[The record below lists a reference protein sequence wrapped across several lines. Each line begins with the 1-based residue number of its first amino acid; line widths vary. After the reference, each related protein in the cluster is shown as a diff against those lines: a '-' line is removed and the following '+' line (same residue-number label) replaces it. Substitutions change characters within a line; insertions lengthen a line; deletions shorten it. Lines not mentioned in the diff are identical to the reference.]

1 MYLAIRH
8 IIFASNYQS
17 SIHGLNFFLKTYKY
31 SNMMKANFLLIA
43 FGAALLSACIGDR
56 LDQRYV
62 PDIPIAAHAKA
73 NGDICIY
80 PSPKENERPDTL
92 YISGDLDEKLI
103 EVVNRDLKKGICV
116 TQEDYP
122 FQENY
127 IYSMKLNFVPIE
139 KRRNLQD
146 VSGRAFIAH
155 FKVKRFNNH
164 FAIENIQ

>member
-1 MYLAIRH
+1 M
-8 IIFASNYQS
+8 
-17 SIHGLNFFLKTYKY
+17 KT
-31 SNMMKANFLLIA
+31 NFLLVLT
-43 FGAALLSACIGDR
+43 GAIFLSACTGDR
-56 LDQRYV
+56 LDQRYA
-62 PDIPIAAHAKA
+62 PDIPIAAHAEA

-92 YISGDLDEKLI
+92 YLSGDTDVKLI
-103 EVVNRDLKKGICV
+103 EVANQDLKKGICV
-116 TQEDYP
+116 TQNDYP
-122 FQENY
+122 FLENH
-127 IYSMKLNFVPIE
+127 IYSMRLNFVPLD

>member
-17 SIHGLNFFLKTYKY
+17 SIHGLNFFLKIYKY

-127 IYSMKLNFVPIE
+127 IYSMGLNFVPIE

-146 VSGRAFIAH
+146 VSGRAFIVH

>member
-1 MYLAIRH
+1 
-8 IIFASNYQS
+8 
-17 SIHGLNFFLKTYKY
+17 
-31 SNMMKANFLLIA
+31 MKARLFCVVV
-43 FGAALLSACIGDR
+43 GVTLLSACIGDR

-92 YISGDLDEKLI
+92 YISGGLDEKLI

-127 IYSMKLNFVPIE
+127 IYSMRLNFVPIE

-155 FKVKRFNNH
+155 FKVKKLNG
-164 FAIENIQ
+164 AYEIENIARGSR